1 MSQTRQNNSKPI
13 SRRCDGGDGVVHLP
27 IAQGAEGVAPS
38 IRPSRMGRR
47 RAMVLATVQLVMVA
61 HIVQWR
67 LSGSTTTPIEPSE
80 SMEFVKRGVVNAGLI
95 FFAIALLSTLLLGR
109 WFCGWGCH
117 LVMLQDGCGWLM
129 KQIGIR
135 PRPFRSRL
143 LVWVPLIL
151 ALYMFVWPLAY
162 RWGVAPLAGT
172 TAQLPEWQLQTNLT
186 TPEFWSTFAG
196 VAVAIPFLFVCGF
209 ATVYFLG
216 AKGFCTYGCP
226 YGGFFAPLDR
236 LAPAR
241 IRVTDACEHC
251 GHCTAACTSNVR
263 VHEEVRDFGMV
274 VDPGC
279 MKCLDCVSVCP
290 NNALYFGFGPIS
302 LAAPPRV
309 SAPAKRRYDLT
320 WGEEYLCAVAFAAFF
335 FAFRGLYSMIP
346 MLFAVGIAG
355 CGTFIL
361 WKAWRLLGDRDSRFH
376 RFQLRRGGRIAASG
390 VAWLVM
396 AGLFIAI
403 TLHSAIIQYHAWQ
416 GMRLASLIPISTEAV
431 FRGSLGVD
439 PATSR
444 CIELAKAHLSKADIW
459 REGGLGL
466 LPDVD
471 LPVALARLNLIQGNW
486 PECERQLK
494 RGIALTGA
502 TDILSRDLAR
512 VMLEYRAPVAAG
524 AVREKTRAAPPVVES
539 PGGRYIAPRKSMGRL
554 DGAVEHLRETLA
566 AHPSLDLTR
575 ELFAQLLTS
584 LGRMED
590 AQRVRDEAP
599 TK

>member
-1 MSQTRQNNSKPI
+1 MSQTHQNNPKAISKH
-13 SRRCDGGDGVVHLP
+13 CGGGDGVVHLP
-27 IAQGAEGVAPS
+27 IAQDSQGGAPS

-47 RAMVLATVQLVMVA
+47 RAIVLVAVQLVMVA
-61 HIVQWR
+61 HVIQWR

-129 KQIGIR
+129 KKIGIR

-143 LVWVPLIL
+143 LVWIPLIL

-162 RWGVAPLAGT
+162 RWLFAPPPGDPDA
-172 TAQLPEWQLQTNLT
+172 LPYWRLEANLT
-186 TPEFWSTFAG
+186 TPDFWQTFAG
-196 VAVAIPFLFVCGF
+196 VAVAVPFLLVCGF

-251 GHCTAACTSNVR
+251 GHCTAVCTSNVR

-274 VDPGC
+274 VDPEC

-290 NNALYFGFGPIS
+290 NDALYYGLGPIS
-302 LAAPPRV
+302 LHARPRV
-309 SAPAKRRYDLT
+309 DAPAKRHFDLSRR
-320 WGEEYLCAVAFAAFF
+320 EEVFCALAFAAFF
-335 FAFRGLYSMIP
+335 FAFRGLYSIVP

-355 CGTFIL
+355 CGTFIV
-361 WKAWRLLGDRDSRFH
+361 WKTWRLLGDRDSRFH
-376 RFQLRRGGRIAASG
+376 RFQLRRSGRTTRAGA
-390 VAWLVM
+390 AWLGL
-396 AGLFIAI
+396 AGLLMAL
-403 TLHSAIIQYHAWQ
+403 TLHSAIIQYHVWA
-416 GMRLASLIPISTEAV
+416 GMRLAGVIPISTESA
-431 FRGSLGVD
+431 FRGSLGLD
-439 PATSR
+439 SATTQR
-444 CIELAKAHLSKADIW
+444 IALARAHMAKADIW
-459 REGGLGL
+459 SEGGLGL
-466 LPDVD
+466 LTDTD
-471 LPVALARLNLIQGNW
+471 LPVALARLNLIEGKW

-494 RGIALTGA
+494 RGIDLTGA

-512 VMLEYRAPVAAG
+512 VMLESR
-524 AVREKTRAAPPVVES
+524 PPVEVAEFLKQTLAAHAEFES
-539 PGGRYIAPRKSMGRL
+539 TGVLYVAVLKSMGRI
-554 DGAVEHLRETLA
+554 DEAVEYLRQTLA
-566 AHPSLDLTR
+566 AHPSLEPTR
-575 ELFAQLLTS
+575 ELLAQLLTS
-584 LGRMED
+584 LGRED
-590 AQRVRDEAP
+590 EAQRVRDEDP
-599 TK
+599 SK